1 MNVIINLIIDHLK
14 DNYFMLMKTPSRI
27 LLPLA
32 IAFAGFSLA
41 PAHANEFDD
50 ESLAL
55 DAQVVS
61 GRLYANTVSGAAF
74 NVTVLEQA
82 DLQKLPVNNVIDAL
96 EYVSG
101 IDVRKRGI
109 SGVQADVG
117 IRGSTYEQTLVLLD
131 GVRMNDPQTGHHNFD
146 LPIAFEDI
154 ERIEIVKGPG
164 AAQYGPSSNGGVI
177 NIVSRKEIVTESG
190 RKATI
195 NVQRGSY
202 DYERYA
208 LSLAKTEGDYSQ
220 FLSGYHS
227 AADTYLRDEALD
239 SRQGQGSYRV
249 VHQGE
254 NSTTQV
260 AFGYIEKDF
269 GAYRFYTG
277 NPTYENARESTAQ
290 RHGYTTN
297 EFRFENNG
305 TLNSSLSWRNH
316 FDTYDTHIGFNVF
329 RNKHES
335 ESAQARLNY
344 KQGAFI
350 VGAEIDQENLDS
362 SRDGA
367 HGRHFSSAFVNYKQA
382 LWVNVS
388 LTGNLSYFDYDSK
401 DQFILPVVGIDA
413 LVSEN
418 LEVYANTGLSVR
430 APTLNDLYLN
440 MATNQG
446 DASLKVEQ
454 TSSSEVGMRLN
465 SSDINITASIFFKET
480 DDAIDFTRDETEQL
494 AASAYVARNYGK
506 NETKGFDIELDASAF
521 SAMRLS
527 MSTLKV
533 THTRLIQAIETDLA
547 DLKNTDGQLENQ
559 TALHAGIEF
568 YNNYSLLTTYKYE
581 SRFNSENYEILDL
594 RLSYQDDNLTL
605 ALNGSNLLDAEYVDA
620 GFVEVAGPA
629 LIFELGYQ
637 L

>member
-1 MNVIINLIIDHLK
+1 VPSNVIINPIIDNLK
-14 DNYFMLMKTPSRI
+14 DNHFMLMKTPSRL

-32 IAFAGFSLA
+32 ISFAGLSLGSVQ
-41 PAHANEFDD
+41 ANEFDD
-50 ESLAL
+50 ESLEL

-61 GRLYANTVSGAAF
+61 GRLYANPVSAAAF

-82 DLQKLPVNNVIDAL
+82 DLKKLPVNNVIDAL

-109 SGVQADVG
+109 SGIQADVG

-177 NIVSRKEIVTESG
+177 NIVSRKEIITESG
-190 RKATI
+190 RSATV

-208 LSLAKTEGDYSQ
+208 LSLAKTEGEYSQ

-254 NSTTQV
+254 KSTTQV

-269 GAYRFYTG
+269 GAYRFYV
-277 NPTYENARESTAQ
+277 PAEAQSRESTSQ
-290 RHGYTTN
+290 RHGYGIHQQ
-297 EFRFENNG
+297 RFANG
-305 TLNSSLSWRNH
+305 NQLEASLNWRNH
-316 FDTYDTHIGFNVF
+316 FDTFTYQPTSSAAE
-329 RNKHES
+329 HETEAMQS
-335 ESAQARLNY
+335 RLTLTN
-344 KQGAFI
+344 GSFI
-350 VGAEIDQENLDS
+350 SGLEYNQENMDS
-362 SRDGA
+362 NRDGRQ
-367 HGRHFSSAFVNYKQA
+367 GRHFASAFVNYKQLIGA
-382 LWVNVS
+382 NIS
-388 LTGNLSYFDYDSK
+388 LTGNVSYVDYDSQE
-401 DQFILPVVGIDA
+401 QFVLPVIGIDA
-413 LVSEN
+413 LISEN
-418 LEVYANTGLSVR
+418 VEVYANAGQSVR
-430 APTLNDLYLN
+430 TPTLNDLYLN
-440 MATNQG
+440 MPGRDVGSEDLDLERTNSTEIG
-446 DASLKVEQ
+446 V
-454 TSSSEVGMRLN
+454 RLN
-465 SSDINITASIFFKET
+465 SSDINIAASVFYKDT
-480 DDAIDFTRDETEQL
+480 KDAIDFTKTRVEFD
-494 AASAYVARNYGK
+494 ANSAHVARNYGD
-506 NETKGFDIELDASAF
+506 NVTKGFDVEFDASAF
-521 SAMRLS
+521 SAMRLG
-527 MSTLKV
+527 MSTLKL
-533 THTRLIQAIETDLA
+533 THTRLIQTIETDLVV
-547 DLKNTDGQLENQ
+547 LKNTDGQLENQ
-559 TALHAGIEF
+559 TALHAGVDF

-581 SRFNSENYEILDL
+581 SRFDSEDYEILDL
-594 RLSYQDDNLTL
+594 RLAYEDNNLTIAL
-605 ALNGSNLLDAEYVDA
+605 AGSNLLDAEYIDA

-629 LIFELGYQ
+629 LILELGYQ

>member
-1 MNVIINLIIDHLK
+1 
-14 DNYFMLMKTPSRI
+14 MKNPTRL

-32 IAFAGFSLA
+32 ITLAGSVA
-41 PAHANEFDD
+41 TSSHAQGIESDAHV
-50 ESLAL
+50 L

-61 GRLYANTVSGAAF
+61 GRLYSNPVSAAAF

-82 DLQKLPVNNVIDAL
+82 DLQKLPVNNIVDAL

-109 SGVQADVG
+109 SGVQADIG

-177 NIVSRKEIVTESG
+177 NIVSRKEILTPTG
-190 RKATI
+190 RKAKV
-195 NVQRGSY
+195 NLQRGSY

-208 LSLAKTEGDYSQ
+208 LSLAKTEGEYSQ

-227 AADTYLRDEALD
+227 ASDSYLANKDLDT
-239 SRQGQGSYRV
+239 RQGQGSYRV

-254 NSTTQV
+254 KATTQV

-290 RHGYTTN
+290 RHAYATN
-297 EFRFENNG
+297 DFRFEHGG
-305 TLNSSLSWRNH
+305 TLSSSFSWRNH
-316 FDTYDTHIGFNVF
+316 FDMYDTHIGASVF
-329 RNKHES
+329 RNKHET
-335 ESAQARLNY
+335 EANQGRINY
-344 KQGAFI
+344 RYGGLTI
-350 VGAEIDQENLDS
+350 GAEADQENMES
-362 SRDGA
+362 SRDGV
-367 HGRHFSSAFVNYKQA
+367 HGRHFASAFVNYKQSIG
-382 LWVNVS
+382 NNMS

-401 DQFILPVVGIDA
+401 DQYVLPVIGFDA
-413 LVSEN
+413 LITEN
-418 LEVYANTGLSVR
+418 FEVYANAGQSVR

-440 MATNQG
+440 MATNKG
-446 DASLKVEQ
+446 TESLDVEKT
-454 TSSSEVGMRLN
+454 TSSEIGLRLN
-465 SSDINITASIFFKET
+465 STDINITTSLFFKET
-480 DDAIDFTRDETEQL
+480 DDAIDFTRTQAEQN
-494 AASAYVARNYGK
+494 AASAYIARNYGD
-506 NETKGFDIELDASAF
+506 NETKGFDVEFDATAF
-521 SAMRLS
+521 SAMKLG
-527 MSTLKV
+527 MNTLKL
-533 THTRLIQAIETDLA
+533 THTRLIQTIKTDFA
-547 DLKNTDGQLENQ
+547 VLKNTDGQLENQ
-559 TALHAGIEF
+559 TALHAGFDF
-568 YNNYSLLTTYKYE
+568 YNHYSLLTTYKYE
-581 SRFNSENYEILDL
+581 SRFNSDDYEILDM
-594 RLSYQDDNLTL
+594 RLAYEDDNLTVAL
-605 ALNGSNLLDAEYVDA
+605 AASNLLDAEYVDA

-629 LIFELGYQ
+629 VIFELGYQ

>member
-1 MNVIINLIIDHLK
+1 M
-14 DNYFMLMKTPSRI
+14 FMKKPSCL

-32 IAFAGFSLA
+32 ISFSGLFLSSA
-41 PAHANEFDD
+41 QANEFDD
-50 ESLAL
+50 ESHEL

-61 GRLYANTVSGAAF
+61 GRLYANPVSAAAF

-154 ERIEIVKGPG
+154 ERIEIIKGPG

-177 NIVSRKEIVTESG
+177 NIVSRKEITTDSG
-190 RKATI
+190 RKAKV
-195 NVQRGSY
+195 NVHRGSY

-208 LSLAKTEGDYSQ
+208 LSLAKTEGEYSQ

-227 AADTYLRDEALD
+227 ASDTYLRDEFLD

-249 VHQGE
+249 VHQGD
-254 NSTTQV
+254 NSMTQV
-260 AFGYIEKDF
+260 AFGYVEKDF

-277 NPTYENARESTAQ
+277 NPVYENARESTAQ
-290 RHGYTTN
+290 RHAYGTH
-297 EFRFENNG
+297 EFRFSNG
-305 TLNSSLSWRNH
+305 GKLNSSVSWRNH
-316 FDTYDTHIGFNVF
+316 FDVYNTHIGSNVYS
-329 RNKHES
+329 NEHET
-335 ESAQARLNY
+335 EANQGRINY
-344 KQGAFI
+344 SKGALT
-350 VGAEIDQENLDS
+350 VGTEFDQENLGS
-362 SRDGA
+362 SRDGI
-367 HGRHFSSAFVNYKQA
+367 HGRHFASAFANYKQ
-382 LWVNVS
+382 VIGNNIS

-401 DQFILPVVGIDA
+401 EQFVLPVIGFDA

-418 LEVYANTGLSVR
+418 VEIYANAGKSVR

-440 MATNQG
+440 MSTNKG
-446 DASLKVEQ
+446 TEDLDVER
-454 TSSSEVGMRLN
+454 TTSSEVGVRLN
-465 SSDINITASIFFKET
+465 SSDINITASVFYKDT
-480 DDAIDFTRDETEQL
+480 TDAIDFTYSKSEQVAD
-494 AASAYVARNYGK
+494 AARIDGDPAVPFIARNYGD
-506 NETKGFDIELDASAF
+506 NITKGFDVEFDASAF
-521 SAMRLS
+521 AAVRLG
-527 MSTLKV
+527 MNTLKL
-533 THTRLIQAIETDLA
+533 THTRLIQTIKTDLA
-547 DLKNTDGQLENQ
+547 VLKNTDGQLENQ
-559 TALHAGIEF
+559 TALHAGF
-568 YNNYSLLTTYKYE
+568 DFSNNYSLLTTYKYE
-581 SRFNSENYEILDL
+581 SRFNSSDYEILDL
-594 RLSYQDDNLTL
+594 RLAYDDDNLTVAL
-605 ALNGSNLLDAEYVDA
+605 AGSNLLDAEYIDA

-629 LIFELGYQ
+629 IILELGYQ

>member
-1 MNVIINLIIDHLK
+1 
-14 DNYFMLMKTPSRI
+14 MKNPTRL

-32 IAFAGFSLA
+32 ITLAGSVA
-41 PAHANEFDD
+41 TSSHAQGIESDAHV
-50 ESLAL
+50 L

-61 GRLYANTVSGAAF
+61 GRLYSNPVSAAAF

-82 DLQKLPVNNVIDAL
+82 DLQKLPVNNIVDAL

-109 SGVQADVG
+109 SGVQADIG

-177 NIVSRKEIVTESG
+177 NIVSRKEILTPTG
-190 RKATI
+190 RKAKV
-195 NVQRGSY
+195 NLQRGSY

-208 LSLAKTEGDYSQ
+208 LSLAKTEGEYSQ

-227 AADTYLRDEALD
+227 ASDSYLANKDLDT
-239 SRQGQGSYRV
+239 RQGQGSYRV

-254 NSTTQV
+254 KATTQV

-290 RHGYTTN
+290 RHAYATN
-297 EFRFENNG
+297 DFRFEHGG
-305 TLNSSLSWRNH
+305 TLSSSFSWRNH
-316 FDTYDTHIGFNVF
+316 FDMYDTHIGASVF
-329 RNKHES
+329 RNKHET
-335 ESAQARLNY
+335 EANQGRINY
-344 KQGAFI
+344 RYGGLTI
-350 VGAEIDQENLDS
+350 GAEADQENMES
-362 SRDGA
+362 SRDGV
-367 HGRHFSSAFVNYKQA
+367 HGRHFASAFVNYKQSIG
-382 LWVNVS
+382 NNMS

-401 DQFILPVVGIDA
+401 DQYLLPVIGFDA
-413 LVSEN
+413 LITEN
-418 LEVYANTGLSVR
+418 FEVYANAGQSVR

-440 MATNQG
+440 MATNKG
-446 DASLKVEQ
+446 TESLDVEKT
-454 TSSSEVGMRLN
+454 TSSEIGLRLN
-465 SSDINITASIFFKET
+465 STDINITTSLFFKET
-480 DDAIDFTRDETEQL
+480 DDAIDFTRTQAEQN
-494 AASAYVARNYGK
+494 AASAYIARNYGD
-506 NETKGFDIELDASAF
+506 NETKGFDVEFDATAF
-521 SAMRLS
+521 SAMKLG
-527 MSTLKV
+527 MNTLKL
-533 THTRLIQAIETDLA
+533 THTRLIQTIKTDFA
-547 DLKNTDGQLENQ
+547 VLKNTDGQLENQ
-559 TALHAGIEF
+559 TALHAGFDF
-568 YNNYSLLTTYKYE
+568 YNHYSLLTTYKYE
-581 SRFNSENYEILDL
+581 SRFNSDDYEILDM
-594 RLSYQDDNLTL
+594 RLAYEDDNLTVAL
-605 ALNGSNLLDAEYVDA
+605 AASNLLDAEYVDA

-629 LIFELGYQ
+629 VIFELGYQ